1 MLQVQRRRA
10 EIPTAPA
17 PGIRRRH
24 MSDELKTGFCKY
36 CGHAVM
42 VPESSGKTQ
51 DEWDKEATKRCNCGE
66 SSRIRWK
73 QCVLEQFREDIKRI
87 ELQSATRQYLAKGA
101 ELIADGILKTVTVK
115 TDLDATVKISMK
127 GSAIA
132 LKKVTQNTEEILS
145 EGMYK
150 Q

>member
-1 MLQVQRRRA
+1 
-10 EIPTAPA
+10 
-17 PGIRRRH
+17 
-24 MSDELKTGFCKY
+24 MSEEMKTGFCKY
-36 CGHAVM
+36 CGRGVM

-51 DEWDKEATKRCNCGE
+51 EQWDNEATKRCNCDE
-66 SSRIRWK
+66 AARMRWK
-73 QCVLEQFREDIKRI
+73 QCVIEQFREDIKGI
-87 ELQSATRQYLAKGA
+87 DLQARTRNYLAKGA
-101 ELIADGILKTVTVK
+101 ELIADGILKTVTLK

-132 LKKVTQNTEEILS
+132 LKKVTQNTEELLS

>member
-1 MLQVQRRRA
+1 
-10 EIPTAPA
+10 
-17 PGIRRRH
+17 
-24 MSDELKTGFCKY
+24 MSEEMKTGFCKY
-36 CGHAVM
+36 CGRGVM

-51 DEWDKEATKRCNCGE
+51 EEWDAEATKRCNCNE
-66 SSRIRWK
+66 SARQRWK
-73 QCVLEQFREDIKRI
+73 QCVIEQFQEDIKGI
-87 ELQSATRQYLAKGA
+87 ELQKRTRGYLVKGA
-101 ELIADGILKTVTVK
+101 ELIADGILKTVTLK

-132 LKKVTQNTEEILS
+132 LKKVTQNTEELLS

>member
-1 MLQVQRRRA
+1 
-10 EIPTAPA
+10 
-17 PGIRRRH
+17 
-24 MSDELKTGFCKY
+24 MSEEMKTGFCKY
-36 CGHAVM
+36 CGRGLM

-51 DEWDKEATKRCNCGE
+51 EQWDNEATKRCNCDE
-66 SSRIRWK
+66 AARMRWK
-73 QCVLEQFREDIKRI
+73 QCVIEQFREDIKGI
-87 ELQSATRQYLAKGA
+87 DLQTRTRNYLAKGA
-101 ELIADGILKTVTVK
+101 ELIADGILKTVTLK

-132 LKKVTQNTEEILS
+132 LKKVTQNTEELLS

>member
-1 MLQVQRRRA
+1 
-10 EIPTAPA
+10 
-17 PGIRRRH
+17 
-24 MSDELKTGFCKY
+24 MSEEMKTGFCKY
-36 CGHAVM
+36 CGRGLM

-51 DEWDKEATKRCNCGE
+51 EQWDNEDTKRCNCDE
-66 SSRIRWK
+66 AARMRWK
-73 QCVLEQFREDIKRI
+73 QCVIEQFREDIKGI
-87 ELQSATRQYLAKGA
+87 DLQTRTRNYLAKGA
-101 ELIADGILKTVTVK
+101 ELIADGILKTVTLK

-132 LKKVTQNTEEILS
+132 LKKVTQNTEELLS

>member
-1 MLQVQRRRA
+1 
-10 EIPTAPA
+10 
-17 PGIRRRH
+17 
-24 MSDELKTGFCKY
+24 MSEEMKTGFCKY
-36 CGHAVM
+36 CGRGVM

-51 DEWDKEATKRCNCGE
+51 EQWDNEATKRCNCDE
-66 SSRIRWK
+66 AARMRWK
-73 QCVLEQFREDIKRI
+73 QCAIEQFREDIKGI
-87 ELQSATRQYLAKGA
+87 DLQTRTRDYLAKGA
-101 ELIADGILKTVTVK
+101 ELIADGILKTVTLK

-132 LKKVTQNTEEILS
+132 LKKVTQNTEELLS

>member
-1 MLQVQRRRA
+1 
-10 EIPTAPA
+10 
-17 PGIRRRH
+17 
-24 MSDELKTGFCKY
+24 MSEEMKTGFCKY
-36 CGHAVM
+36 CGRGVM

-51 DEWDKEATKRCNCGE
+51 EQWDNEATKRCNCDE
-66 SSRIRWK
+66 AARMRWK
-73 QCVLEQFREDIKRI
+73 QCVIEQFREDIKGI
-87 ELQSATRQYLAKGA
+87 DLQTRTRNYLAKGA
-101 ELIADGILKTVTVK
+101 ELIADGILKTVTLK

-132 LKKVTQNTEEILS
+132 LKKVTQNTEELLS

>member
-1 MLQVQRRRA
+1 
-10 EIPTAPA
+10 
-17 PGIRRRH
+17 
-24 MSDELKTGFCKY
+24 MSEEMKTGFCKY
-36 CGHAVM
+36 CGRGLM

-51 DEWDKEATKRCNCGE
+51 EQWDNEATKRCNCDE
-66 SSRIRWK
+66 AARMRWK
-73 QCVLEQFREDIKRI
+73 QCVIEQFREDIKGI
-87 ELQSATRQYLAKGA
+87 ELQTRTRNYLAKGA
-101 ELIADGILKTVTVK
+101 ELIADGILKTVTLK

-132 LKKVTQNTEEILS
+132 LKKVTQNTEELLS

>member
-1 MLQVQRRRA
+1 
-10 EIPTAPA
+10 
-17 PGIRRRH
+17 
-24 MSDELKTGFCKY
+24 MSEEMKTGFCKY
-36 CGHAVM
+36 CGRGVM

-51 DEWDKEATKRCNCGE
+51 EQWDNEATKRCNCDE
-66 SSRIRWK
+66 AARMRWK
-73 QCVLEQFREDIKRI
+73 QCVIEQFREDIKGI
-87 ELQSATRQYLAKGA
+87 DLQTRTRNYLAKGA

-115 TDLDATVKISMK
+115 TDLDASVKISMK

-132 LKKVTQNTEEILS
+132 LKKVTQNTEELLS